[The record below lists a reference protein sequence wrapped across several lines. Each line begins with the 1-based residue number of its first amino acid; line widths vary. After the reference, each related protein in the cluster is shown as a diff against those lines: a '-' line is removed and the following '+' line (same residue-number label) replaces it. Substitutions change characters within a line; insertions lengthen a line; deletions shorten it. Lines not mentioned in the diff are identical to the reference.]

1 MKILALETSTQVGGV
16 AVVIDGKV
24 VAEEISLR
32 QKSHSEIISPF
43 VDSCLKKSNL
53 KLEDIDAFAVGQ
65 GPGSFTGIRVA
76 ANAGK
81 TFSYSF
87 NKPLVT
93 IDSLMLLAEQA
104 RGSSFPILAIINAYK
119 NMVYLGLFDM
129 SSGEPTY
136 IKGPAAVPVRELS
149 QYIDCDV
156 TVVGDGWDAYHEY
169 FPAELAAKMHRDL
182 DLLDHPHAKTL
193 GLLAEKRALKG
204 QTLSWQSFVPLYI
217 RASEAEET
225 KRGILIS
232 PLK

>member
-1 MKILALETSTQVGGV
+1 MKILAMETSTHLGGV
-16 AVVIDGKV
+16 AVVIDGHV
-24 VAEEISLR
+24 VADEFSLR
-32 QKSHSEIISPF
+32 QKSHTEIISPF
-43 VDSCLKKSNL
+43 VDECLKKANL

-93 IDSLMLLAEQA
+93 IDSLVLLAEQA
-104 RGSSFPILAIINAYK
+104 RGSAYPVLSIINAYK

-129 SSGEPTY
+129 TGGEPTY
-136 IKGPAAVPVRELS
+136 IKGPEAIPVRELS
-149 QYIDCDV
+149 KHIDRDV
-156 TVVGDGWDAYHEY
+156 TVVGDGWETYHEY
-169 FPAELAAKMHRDL
+169 FPEELAQKMHRPTEPRDY
-182 DLLDHPHAKTL
+182 PEARTL
-193 GLLAEKRALKG
+193 ALMSEKRALNK
-204 QTLSWQSFVPLYI
+204 QTLDWKSFIPLYI

-225 KRGILIS
+225 KKGILIS